1 MFKWISLTVVTAVLV
16 TYMHFTYR
24 TACDV
29 RDQQRSR
36 NKELELILQEIN
48 AKPIK

>member
-1 MFKWISLTVVTAVLV
+1 MLKWISLTVVTAVLV
-16 TYMHFTYR
+16 TYIHFTYK

-36 NKELELILQEIN
+36 NKELERVLQEIN
-48 AKPIK
+48 AQ